1 MKFIKIA
8 VLSAFIVG
16 SFAANGAIKSRLN
29 ELSKKNLVEMAVEAE
44 CDPCGCDLPSIDPV
58 DLSFCPGG
66 SGALPPTGSAGSA
79 TTTIYDTNTLTT
91 TGSITG

>member
-29 ELSKKNLVEMAVEAE
+29 ELSKRNLVEITAE
-44 CDPCGCDLPSIDPV
+44 V
-58 DLSFCPGG
+58 D
-66 SGALPPTGSAGSA
+66 
-79 TTTIYDTNTLTT
+79 
-91 TGSITG
+91 